1 MDITGPLRIGVLQSA
16 GASGWELHV
25 SFRDEFRALDLER
38 QGQEFRRYL
47 AALAADIAALPEGD
61 RNRQGMLLVQ
71 QLAEQLREYVE
82 SGELAL
88 NETIKVQVEQGLAVS
103 SLGELLNTLP

>member
-1 MDITGPLRIGVLQSA
+1 MDITGPLRIGVLQA
-16 GASGWELHV
+16 EGPSGWELHFD
-25 SFRDEFRALDLER
+25 FRDEFRALDLAR
-38 QGQEFRRYL
+38 QGEEFRRYL
-47 AALAADIAALPEGD
+47 ATLAADIAALPEGD

-88 NETIKVQVEQGLAVS
+88 NETIKVQVEQGIAVS
-103 SLGELLNTLP
+103 SLSELLNTLP